1 MQVLME
7 NRTGI
12 GVDIC
17 VGEAVGYA
25 ERTYGFKMLDRV
37 KRKLNLAPTTL
48 GADKDYDK
56 GYDTEDFL
64 PALEARGIEP
74 HVAFKS
80 KDEIKVPCE
89 DDQGKMARWRN
100 QHRQCEKYCQVS
112 QKKRKLNEEIFGG
125 LKQFG
130 GLRRA
135 RVVGRWK
142 IQQFAN
148 IALCAL
154 NLVRMSTL
162 LAT

>member
-1 MQVLME
+1 MHVLME
-7 NRTGI
+7 NRNGI

-25 ERTYGFKMLDRV
+25 ERTYGLKMLDRV

-48 GADKDYDK
+48 GADK

-64 PALEARGIEP
+64 PALEERGIEP
-74 HVAFKS
+74 HVACKS

-89 DDQGKMARWRN
+89 DDEGKMARWRN
-100 QHRQCEKYCQVS
+100 QHRQREKYCQVS
-112 QKKRKLNEEIFGG
+112 QKKRKLNEEIFGW

-135 RVVGRWK
+135 SVVVRWK

>member
-1 MQVLME
+1 MHVLME
-7 NRTGI
+7 NRNGI

-17 VGEAVGYA
+17 VGEADGYA
-25 ERTYGFKMLDRV
+25 ERTYGLKMLDRV

-48 GADKDYDK
+48 GADK

-64 PALEARGIEP
+64 PALKARGIEP
-74 HVAFKS
+74 HVACKS

-89 DDQGKMARWRN
+89 DDEGKMARWRN
-100 QHRQCEKYCQVS
+100 QHRQREKYCQVS
-112 QKKRKLNEEIFGG
+112 QKKRKLNEEIFGW

-135 RVVGRWK
+135 SVVVRWK

>member
-1 MQVLME
+1 M
-7 NRTGI
+7 
-12 GVDIC
+12 
-17 VGEAVGYA
+17 
-25 ERTYGFKMLDRV
+25 
-37 KRKLNLAPTTL
+37 
-48 GADKDYDK
+48 
-56 GYDTEDFL
+56 
-64 PALEARGIEP
+64 
-74 HVAFKS
+74 
-80 KDEIKVPCE
+80 
-89 DDQGKMARWRN
+89 
-100 QHRQCEKYCQVS
+100 S
-112 QKKRKLNEEIFGG
+112 QKKRKLNEEIFGW